1 MNHPLRPQV
10 NEDQEEILFQLR
22 HKVPEDE
29 GMMVDKMIAL
39 REKHESAH
47 RVVANINDVADGVR
61 HILLDKDA
69 PLPPLQNRI
78 PPWNPIFRG

>member
-39 REKHESAH
+39 REKHESAQE
-47 RVVANINDVADGVR
+47 VVRQINEQT

-69 PLPPLQNRI
+69 PLPPLLNRL
-78 PPWNPIFRG
+78 PP